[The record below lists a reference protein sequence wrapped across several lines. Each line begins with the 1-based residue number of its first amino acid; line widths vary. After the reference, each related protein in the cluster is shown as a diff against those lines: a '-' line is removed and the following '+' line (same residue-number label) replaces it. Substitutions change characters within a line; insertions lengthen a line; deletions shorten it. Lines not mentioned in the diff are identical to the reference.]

1 MNKEVRI
8 KKGVPLGNVPKI
20 TINKDKCKG
29 CLLCISFC
37 PKGKIKVGKELNK
50 LGVNFVYFEDDGAC
64 IGCNQC
70 AVVCPD
76 CCIEVYK

>member
-64 IGCNQC
+64 IGCNQ
-70 AVVCPD
+70 
-76 CCIEVYK
+76 